1 MKLYVIR
8 VSGRVD
14 YDEYDSMVI
23 FAESEEQARK
33 IANEKVCS
41 GQTNVFLDPTY
52 ATCEE
57 LKDATEPGVVV
68 ASYNAS

>member
-8 VSGRVD
+8 VSGHVD

-33 IANEKVCS
+33 IANEKAYY
-41 GQTNVFLDPTY
+41 GQPNVFLDPTY

-57 LKDATEPGVVV
+57 LKDVTELGVVV
-68 ASYNAS
+68 ASYNAG